1 METLLAAAMGV
12 MVSHHVSI
20 DALLNVETFSILD
33 RLYFCLLHQ
42 WYLIIS
48 TLQWGRRV
56 CDDDLDDSSLA
67 RCRLRWHLMEW
78 VSGAG

>member
-33 RLYFCLLHQ
+33 RLYFCFLHQ
-42 WYLIIS
+42 
-48 TLQWGRRV
+48 
-56 CDDDLDDSSLA
+56 
-67 RCRLRWHLMEW
+67 
-78 VSGAG
+78 